1 MLEMVNSLLE
11 WKYWDAI
18 LSILVIIHLI
28 SEYGH
33 YIWEFVS
40 GRRESNILKDIQ
52 IHLALLNILLWPWH
66 YLLPILLRKLLTF
79 LSKP

>member
-18 LSILVIIHLI
+18 LSILVIVHLI

-52 IHLALLNILLWPWH
+52 IHRKKSTKTYRLACIQADLHLIKQELK
-66 YLLPILLRKLLTF
+66 IGE
-79 LSKP
+79 

>member
-1 MLEMVNSLLE
+1 MIESIVNWE
-11 WKYWDAI
+11 YWDFV

-40 GRRESNILKDIQ
+40 GQRETNILKDIQ
-52 IHLALLNILLWPWH
+52 VH
-66 YLLPILLRKLLTF
+66 RKSPQKQHDL
-79 LSKP
+79 